1 MLKKQSFR
9 KWVPSLAGVLALGAV
24 GISVTSSL
32 FSDTQTGVANTFEAG
47 TVEVGVG
54 STTRVCT
61 VSDLLPG
68 DSSSSYGSGSQSLS
82 PCVYDVVYTGTST
95 AWLAVDIAVT
105 GGPPSLYTGDGSGLQ
120 LKLDANGSTTFVS
133 GTSYTAVNGSP
144 TNIASGSTVRNLL
157 VSATPA
163 TKDTS
168 VLFNV
173 NYLLPTLAP
182 NALQGASASVTL
194 TFHAVQSANQPL
206 GSCVAGRQCNSIT
219 WS

>member
-1 MLKKQSFR
+1 MMKKRGFR
-9 KWVPSLAGVLALGAV
+9 KWVPSLMGVLALGAV
-24 GISVTSSL
+24 GIGVTSSL
-32 FSDTQTGVANTFEAG
+32 FSDTQTSVANTFEAG
-47 TVEVGVG
+47 TVKVGLG

-61 VSDLLPG
+61 VSDMLPG
-68 DSSSSYGSGSQSLS
+68 DSSSNYGSGSQSLL
-82 PCVYDVVYTGTST
+82 PCIYDVVYTGTST

-105 GGPPSLYTGDGSGLQ
+105 GGPPALYTGDGSGLQ

-133 GTSYTAVNGSP
+133 GTSYTAVNGSS
-144 TNIASGSTVRNLL
+144 TNIASGSTIRNLL

-163 TKDTS
+163 TKNTS

-182 NALQGASASVTL
+182 NALQGGNASVAL
-194 TFHAVQSANQPL
+194 TFHAVQSANQPI